1 MTASRCRHEL
11 GLTFPI
17 EGGTLT
23 RDFIAFASV
32 CAAILI
38 SGCAASSPIQQ
49 YNRSESSFND
59 EPKLIS
65 HNHPE
70 KDVYRIY
77 HRAASGFV
85 SIQSIRGSAEARA
98 EQFASQRGK
107 TLVILGERTSSAPY
121 ILGNF
126 PRIEIIFALV
136 DKPNH
141 ASVAS
146 EHDKIGSLERLKKL
160 FDDGTLTQQEFER
173 EKAKIL
179 TRDE

>member
-23 RDFIAFASV
+23 RDFIA
-32 CAAILI
+32 
-38 SGCAASSPIQQ
+38 
-49 YNRSESSFND
+49 
-59 EPKLIS
+59 
-65 HNHPE
+65 
-70 KDVYRIY
+70 
-77 HRAASGFV
+77 
-85 SIQSIRGSAEARA
+85 
-98 EQFASQRGK
+98 FASQRGK

-126 PRIEIIFALV
+126 PRIEIVFALV